1 MRVGGVGGLN
11 ARRGSEKG
19 VAAEI
24 RFVFVAADRCA
35 SSGLPLGERSGRP
48 ELVVSS
54 VFPMRSRKRRP
65 GS

>member
-35 SSGLPLGERSGRP
+35 NSGLPLGERSGRP
-48 ELVVSS
+48 ELGISS
-54 VFPMRSRKRRP
+54 VFRRRLRKRRP